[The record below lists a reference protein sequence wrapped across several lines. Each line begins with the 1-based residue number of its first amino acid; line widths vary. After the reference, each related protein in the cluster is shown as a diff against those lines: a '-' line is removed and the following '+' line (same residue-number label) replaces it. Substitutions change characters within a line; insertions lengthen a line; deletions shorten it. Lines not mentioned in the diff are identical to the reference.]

1 MFARCTMNHDHFPL
15 ISTSFPNAQVGK
27 PKERGVNME
36 KDLIGAVERNEIEA
50 YFQPQ
55 IDVATGKITAVE
67 ALARWRHPTQGLIP
81 PAEFIPVAERTGLIH
96 EIGAFMLEEG
106 CRHAARWRRDGHAVH
121 VSVNVSALQLATP
134 DVFDRLYAL
143 LGAYELPAG
152 TLTIEITES
161 EVIADITGVARRLE
175 RLRAIGLGVSL
186 DDFGTGH
193 SSLAQ
198 LRDLPITELKI
209 DKSLIQEQ
217 STNGALI
224 AVAVALLQERGV
236 RVVAEGVETEEQLEL
251 VRRIHCDRAQGYM
264 FGKPLPVEEIDGY
277 LAGTP

>member
-1 MFARCTMNHDHFPL
+1 MNHAYFAFNLDCC
-15 ISTSFPNAQVGK
+15 PNDVVGQLR
-27 PKERGVNME
+27 EREMSVE
-36 KDLIGAVERNEIEA
+36 EDLVGAVERKEIEA

-55 IDVATGKITAVE
+55 IDVTTGKITAVE
-67 ALARWRHPTQGLIP
+67 ALARWRHPTKGLIP
-81 PAEFIPVAERTGLIH
+81 PADFIPVAERTGLIH
-96 EIGAFMLEEG
+96 EIGAYMLEEG
-106 CRHAARWRRDGHAVH
+106 CRHAARWRRDGLAIH

-134 DVFDRLYAL
+134 EVFDRLYNL
-143 LGAYELPAG
+143 LGEYNLPAG

-161 EVIADITGVARRLE
+161 EVISDVAGVAQRLE

-209 DKSLIQEQ
+209 DKSLIQETK
-217 STNGALI
+217 SNGALI

-236 RVVAEGVETEEQLEL
+236 RVVAEGVETAEQLDL
-251 VRRIHCDRAQGYM
+251 VQRIHCDRAQGYL
-264 FGKPLPVEEIDGY
+264 FGKPLPVDELDGFLTEMY
-277 LAGTP
+277 

>member
-1 MFARCTMNHDHFPL
+1 MTLEDDLWGSVARH
-15 ISTSFPNAQVGK
+15 
-27 PKERGVNME
+27 
-36 KDLIGAVERNEIEA
+36 EIEA

-55 IDVATGKITAVE
+55 IDVATGEITAVE
-67 ALARWRHPTQGLIP
+67 ALARWRHPMQGLIAP
-81 PAEFIPVAERTGLIH
+81 VEFIPIAERTGIIH

-106 CRHAARWRRDGHAVH
+106 CRHAARWRRDGLAIH
-121 VSVNVSALQLATP
+121 VSVNVSAVQLATP
-134 DVFDRLYAL
+134 EVFEQLHAL
-143 LGAYELPAG
+143 LGEHQLPDG

-161 EVIADITGVARRLE
+161 QVITDLADVATRLH

-209 DKSLIQEQ
+209 DKSLIQENT
-217 STNGALI
+217 SNGALI

-236 RVVAEGVETEEQLEL
+236 QVVAEGVETAEHLEL
-251 VRRIHCDRAQGYM
+251 VQRIHCDRAQGYL
-264 FGKPLPVEEIDGY
+264 FGRPLPVDELDPVLVG
-277 LAGTP
+277 AR

>member
-1 MFARCTMNHDHFPL
+1 MGYAHLHSFARGHSPSSYFGE
-15 ISTSFPNAQVGK
+15 VG
-27 PKERGVNME
+27 EVSMSIE
-36 KDLIGAVERNEIEA
+36 DDLFGAVARHEIEA

-55 IDVATGKITAVE
+55 IDVATGRITSVE
-67 ALARWRHPTQGLIP
+67 ALARWRHPTRGLVP
-81 PAEFIPVAERTGLIH
+81 PAEFIPVAERTGVIH

-106 CRHAARWRRDGHAVH
+106 CRHAARWRRDGLAIH

-134 DVFDRLYAL
+134 DVYDRLHAL
-143 LGAYELPAG
+143 LGEYDLPDG

-161 EVIADITGVARRLE
+161 QVISDLAGVATRLQ

-209 DKSLIQEQ
+209 DKSLIQENT
-217 STNGALI
+217 SNGALI
-224 AVAVALLQERGV
+224 AVAVSLLQERGV
-236 RVVAEGVETEEQLEL
+236 QVVAEGVETLEQLDL
-251 VRRIHCDRAQGYM
+251 VQRIHCDRAQGYL
-264 FGKPLPVEEIDGY
+264 FGYPLPVDELDPV
-277 LAGTP
+277 LAGAR

>member
-1 MFARCTMNHDHFPL
+1 
-15 ISTSFPNAQVGK
+15 
-27 PKERGVNME
+27 VNVE
-36 KDLIGAVERNEIEA
+36 TDLVGAVARHEIEA

-55 IDVATGKITAVE
+55 IDVATGLVTAVE
-67 ALARWRHPTQGLIP
+67 ALARWRHPTEGMIS

-106 CRHAARWRRDGHAVH
+106 CRHAARWRRDGHAIH
-121 VSVNVSALQLATP
+121 VSVNVSALQLGTQ
-134 DVFDRLYAL
+134 DVFDRLHTL
-143 LGAYELPAG
+143 LGEYDLPEG

-161 EVIADITGVARRLE
+161 EIISDLAGVADRLE

-198 LRDLPITELKI
+198 LQDLPITELKI
-209 DKSLIQEQ
+209 DKSVIQENT
-217 STNGALI
+217 TNGALI

-236 RVVAEGVETEEQLEL
+236 RVVAEGVETPEQLDL
-251 VRRIHCDRAQGYM
+251 VQRIRCDRAQGYL
-264 FGKPLPVEEIDGY
+264 FGKPLPVDELDGF
-277 LAGTP
+277 LTGTQ

>member
-1 MFARCTMNHDHFPL
+1 MS
-15 ISTSFPNAQVGK
+15 IEQ
-27 PKERGVNME
+27 
-36 KDLIGAVERNEIEA
+36 DLVGAVARHEIEA

-55 IDVATGKITAVE
+55 IDVSTGRITSVE
-67 ALARWRHPTQGLIP
+67 ALARWRHPTRGFVS

-106 CRHAARWRRDGHAVH
+106 CRHAARWRHDGLAVH
-121 VSVNVSALQLATP
+121 VSVNVSALQLATR
-134 DVFDRLYAL
+134 DVYDRLHAL
-143 LGAYELPAG
+143 LGEYDLPEG

-161 EVIADITGVARRLE
+161 QVISDLAGVATRLD

-209 DKSLIQEQ
+209 DKSLIQENT
-217 STNGALI
+217 SNGALI
-224 AVAVALLQERGV
+224 AVAVNLLQERGV
-236 RVVAEGVETEEQLEL
+236 SVVAEGVETLEHLDL
-251 VRRIHCDRAQGYM
+251 VQRIHCDRAQGYL
-264 FGKPLPVEEIDGY
+264 FGRPVPVAELDPVLVG
-277 LAGTP
+277 AR

>member
-1 MFARCTMNHDHFPL
+1 MDAVMTL
-15 ISTSFPNAQVGK
+15 
-27 PKERGVNME
+27 EE
-36 KDLIGAVERNEIEA
+36 DLVGAVERHEIEA

-55 IDVATGKITAVE
+55 IDVATGEITAVE
-67 ALARWRHPTQGLIP
+67 ALARWQHPTLGLIP
-81 PAEFIPVAERTGLIH
+81 PNDFIPLAEKNGLIH

-106 CRHAARWRRDGHAVH
+106 CRHAARWRRDGRAIH

-134 DVFDRLYAL
+134 DVFDRLYTL
-143 LGAYELPAG
+143 LGEYDLPEG

-161 EVIADITGVARRLE
+161 EVIADLAGVAKRLE

-198 LRDLPITELKI
+198 LQDLPITELKI
-209 DKSLIQEQ
+209 DKSLIQDDT
-217 STNGALI
+217 SNGALI

-236 RVVAEGVETEEQLEL
+236 RVVAEGVETPEQLDL
-251 VRRIHCDRAQGYM
+251 VQRIHCDRAQGYL
-264 FGKPLPVEEIDGY
+264 FGKPLPVDELDGF
-277 LAGTP
+277 LAGTR